1 MSDGLASYSQS
12 SYTYDELVAGETVS
26 VSGTVLTGQGVLLR
40 GTILGK
46 DGATGKWSRAATPL
60 AGILA
65 HDVNTASGDVTGV
78 IYVQGKFKDNVVILP
93 AATTLAQARA
103 ALWDTGVY
111 LLDVQ
116 EENDD

>member
-1 MSDGLASYSQS
+1 MSNGLAGYTKDAYS
-12 SYTYDELVAGETVS
+12 YDELVAGETVS

-40 GTILGK
+40 GQILGK
-46 DGATGKWSRAATPL
+46 NTSSGKWTLADTP

-65 HDVNTASGDVTGV
+65 HDVDTTAGDVTAV
-78 IYVQGKFKDNVVILP
+78 IYTQGKFKDNVVILP
-93 AATTLAQARA
+93 GATTLAAARA

-116 EENDD
+116 E

>member
-1 MSDGLASYSQS
+1 MSDGLASYSS
-12 SYTYDELVAGETVS
+12 AGAFSYDELVAGETVS
-26 VSGTVLTGQGVLLR
+26 VSGIILTGQGVLLR

-46 DGATGKWSRAATPL
+46 NGTSGKWARAETP
-60 AGILA
+60 AGILV
-65 HDVNTASGDVTGV
+65 HDVDTTAGDVTGV

-93 AATTLAQARA
+93 PATTLAVARA

-116 EENDD
+116 E